1 MRDLLGR
8 IVAVALAAAAG
19 GCSGDVNPVRD
30 VAVAVG
36 AGAQPR
42 TAPDFVAGSRP
53 EKLEYLPVG
62 TSAAPPQSK
71 AKPQASVQSLEAE
84 MDAVRAKNEARG
96 AEARAAATPAP
107 AAAR

>member
-1 MRDLLGR
+1 
-8 IVAVALAAAAG
+8 
-19 GCSGDVNPVRD
+19 VNPVRD

-53 EKLEYLPVG
+53 EKLEYLPIG
-62 TSAAPPQSK
+62 TSAPPQSK